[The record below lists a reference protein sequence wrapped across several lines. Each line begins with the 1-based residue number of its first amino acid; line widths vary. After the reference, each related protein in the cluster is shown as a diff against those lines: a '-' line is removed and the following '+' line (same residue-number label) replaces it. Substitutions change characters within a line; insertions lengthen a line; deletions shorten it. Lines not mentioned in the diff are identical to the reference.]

1 MMSKQKKQ
9 TENPSEDL
17 RKKAKKTK
25 GRIKVLRA
33 LPYRGHMIY
42 LRIIDNDIFEWLTV
56 YEGEIYAGYNVITP
70 EKGKKK
76 LTKKQESQAAGL
88 TLQGALATL
97 DMKLGIKPTKK
108 EKELVKAFEET
119 QKAREETMN

>member
-1 MMSKQKKQ
+1 M
-9 TENPSEDL
+9 E
-17 RKKAKKTK
+17 KAKKVS
-25 GRIKVLRA
+25 GRIEVLRA

-42 LRIIDNDIFEWLTV
+42 LRIIDNDIFEWLLSYKNEV
-56 YEGEIYAGYNVITP
+56 YAGYNVITP

-76 LTKKQESQAAGL
+76 LTEQQKIQAASL

-97 DMKLGIKPTKK
+97 DMKLGIKPSKE

-119 QKAREETMN
+119 QKARAAKQPN